1 MASLNQLISEI
12 AHAVGDPNNVPLRR
26 NIRYAILHTRN
37 ELIRRS
43 YETHNYVDK
52 GLQQKFRI
60 SLIDVPDGDLYNSG
74 LLRLPPIKRTKFK
87 VPRPVRLTNGLP
99 FQSIRT
105 VGFNNNEIAF
115 AKEASAQFY
124 HHLAGFCNQPIY
136 DYINEYIYFYS
147 HDADWFKGIGSVIIE
162 SVFETPHLIPEETIE
177 EVKDIP
183 INKIDEETQFDDDEF
198 LLPEDMIGAIK
209 DIIFKR
215 NLLDVA
221 RETNEIPVDNIVK

>member
-43 YETHNYVDK
+43 YETHNQLDK
-52 GLQQKFRI
+52 GLQQRFRI
-60 SLIDVPDGDLYNSG
+60 SIIDVPDGDLHNSQY
-74 LLRLPPIKRTKFK
+74 LRLPAIKRTKFK

-105 VGFNNNEIAF
+105 TGFNNNEIAF

-136 DYINEYIYFYS
+136 DYINEYIYFFS
-147 HDADWFKGIGSVIIE
+147 HDVDWFKGVGSIIIE
-162 SVFETPHLIPEETIE
+162 SAFESPYLIPEETVE
-177 EVKDIP
+177 ASKSLEYDKP
-183 INKIDEETQFDDDEF
+183 KYTSF
-198 LLPEDMIGAIK
+198 
-209 DIIFKR
+209 R
-215 NLLDVA
+215 N
-221 RETNEIPVDNIVK
+221 